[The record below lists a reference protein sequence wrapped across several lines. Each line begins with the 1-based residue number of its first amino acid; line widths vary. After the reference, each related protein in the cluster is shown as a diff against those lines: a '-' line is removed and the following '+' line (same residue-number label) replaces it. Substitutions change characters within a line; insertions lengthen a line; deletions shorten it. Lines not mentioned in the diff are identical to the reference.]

1 MTSAVDAREAEF
13 VGDGGCVVLSVEDV
27 RLKKA
32 PADQVAEFEWKLLM
46 LTGCGLGLLGRKD
59 VASVENTDVPQRA
72 HEALS
77 LLLLR
82 PAMVVGVGNDEA
94 SCSRVPTGMGS
105 MVS

>member
-1 MTSAVDAREAEF
+1 VTEF
-13 VGDGGCVVLSVEDV
+13 VGDDGCVVLNVEGV

-46 LTGCGLGLLGRKD
+46 LMGCGLGLLGREG
-59 VASVENTDVPQRA
+59 VVSVENTDVPQRA
-72 HEALS
+72 HVALS

-82 PAMVVGVGNDEA
+82 PAMVVGVGKDEA
-94 SCSRVPTGMGS
+94 SWKRVPTGMGS

>member
-1 MTSAVDAREAEF
+1 MLF
-13 VGDGGCVVLSVEDV
+13 NVEGV

-46 LTGCGLGLLGRKD
+46 LMGCGLGLLGRKD
-59 VASVENTDVPQRA
+59 VISVENTDVPQRA
-72 HEALS
+72 QDALS

-94 SCSRVPTGMGS
+94 SWNRVPTGMGS